1 MGDQPIA
8 RNYYVH
14 SARRHGMKKKD
25 KEMLYN
31 QTYEYLIEEKS
42 CHTPVEGLN
51 KVELEGTNKANN
63 QVEAVTFLLI
73 GFE

>member
-14 SARRHGMKKKD
+14 SARRHGLKKKD

-31 QTYEYLIEEKS
+31 QTHEYLIEEKN
-42 CHTPVEGLN
+42 VKGLN